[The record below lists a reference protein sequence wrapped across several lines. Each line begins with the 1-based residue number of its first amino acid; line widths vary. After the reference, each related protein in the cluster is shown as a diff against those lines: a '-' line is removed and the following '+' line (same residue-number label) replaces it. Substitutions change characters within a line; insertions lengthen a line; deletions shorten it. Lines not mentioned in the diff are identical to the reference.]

1 MSVYL
6 TIRARLKEAPAQ
18 AKAVHDQVTG
28 ATKEMALAAGDIG
41 HWVYL
46 GAEDARDFLGID
58 EWKSAEAA
66 ASFAAHPKIR
76 EFFGQL
82 FEGAPE
88 VKVWKKSDWR
98 QW

>member
-1 MSVYL
+1 MSVTV
-6 TIRARLKEAPAQ
+6 TIRARLKNDPATS
-18 AKAVHDQVTG
+18 KRIHDQVTG
-28 ATKEMALAAGDIG
+28 ATKAMAIEAGDIE

-58 EWKSAEAA
+58 EWKSVEACQA
-66 ASFAAHPKIR
+66 FAANPKIQ

-82 FEGAPE
+82 FDGTPE
-88 VKVWKKSDWR
+88 IRMFRKSDWN